1 MAVTEKKKAIV
12 AELKDKLTSAKGAVL
27 VSYKGLTVAQDTELR
42 SELRKAGV
50 NYHVVKNTMTRIAA
64 TEAGMED
71 LVSHLE
77 GTTALAVSAE
87 DAVAPAKVISEF
99 MKKNNLEDQGI
110 LTIKAGIVEGQ
121 VVTADEVKAIAS
133 LPSRE
138 VLLGKLLGSIQAP
151 LSNTVGVMGSM
162 LRSIVTVLDAVR
174 KQKEEQASAYLADS
188 CFGCLIYF
196 RKLINDYTEDFKMTN
211 EEILEAIGNLT
222 VLELSELVKAAEE
235 KFGVSAAAPV
245 AVAAAAPAA
254 GGAAAEKSE
263 FDVVL
268 KDAGASKINVI
279 KAVREA
285 TGLGLKEAKALV
297 DGAPAPVKE
306 GVSKADAE
314 DLKGKLEAA
323 GATVELK

>member
-64 TEAGMED
+64 TEAGMEG

-138 VLLGKLLGSIQAP
+138 VLLGSIQAP

-174 KQKEEQASAYLADS
+174 KQKEEQASA
-188 CFGCLIYF
+188 
-196 RKLINDYTEDFKMTN
+196 
-211 EEILEAIGNLT
+211 
-222 VLELSELVKAAEE
+222 
-235 KFGVSAAAPV
+235 
-245 AVAAAAPAA
+245 
-254 GGAAAEKSE
+254 
-263 FDVVL
+263 
-268 KDAGASKINVI
+268 
-279 KAVREA
+279 
-285 TGLGLKEAKALV
+285 
-297 DGAPAPVKE
+297 
-306 GVSKADAE
+306 
-314 DLKGKLEAA
+314 
-323 GATVELK
+323 